1 MSIHDMPLELRKWIK
16 DQLRA
21 MERNELEDWKK
32 VKMLDFL
39 EYSIKEHKAEI
50 YAILLKEVL
59 EEEEEPICKTHLCNN
74 KASRKVLDSGEHSE
88 MWGLT
93 DKYNSHKY
101 HWNLC
106 DDCFRKETEDDEDD

>member
-1 MSIHDMPLELRKWIK
+1 MDTELPIELRNWTKE
-16 DQLRA
+16 QLRSI
-21 MERNELEDWKK
+21 ERGELEDWKK
-32 VKMLDFL
+32 YAIIDLIQEKM
-39 EYSIKEHKAEI
+39 KEGNAEI
-50 YAILLKEVL
+50 FAILLKEVL

-101 HWNLC
+101 YWNLC
-106 DDCFRKETEDDEDD
+106 DDCFRKETEDDGDD